1 MYQGKFSNHQQG
13 RSTSDLLAER
23 AAQNPKNEPMEPAV
37 PSESEDS
44 LDFLGTIQEP
54 SVSPSVDDVDDLLFT
69 RPASQPGTP
78 RPAQRPMQQA
88 APGAAPQKRPAPNG
102 MPPHRPASPNGAP
115 QHRPAPGGM
124 PQNRPASAP
133 GGMPPHHP
141 ASGRVPPKRP
151 MPNQG
156 AAPSQRPAPRP
167 KSLIEAQVAHDSMVR
182 HHTRVFYTCYF
193 SFIFVFFV
201 ITFCGLLWLKGWLTD
216 YEAAQP
222 STAANAFFQ
231 MYFADPNW
239 GLIYDNAVNKNAVGD
254 RSAFISYMEDKV
266 GDSQLTYQETSAG
279 LSNNKKF
286 FIKLGTERVASFVM
300 AAEGETEHITD
311 IPDWKLGDIELIVKH
326 DNTYYIRMLEGHTAY
341 LNGEKL
347 DESHTIMKATTAAQ
361 DFLPEGTPGIKMWVQ
376 QVDNQ
381 IGKPNIKIT
390 DEKGQEMEVEYNAQT
405 KTFQEVSPSSAMT
418 EEQKTAIVDAAKVYG
433 EYMISQASRAELAK
447 HFDSSSTNYAAIRD
461 QEKIV
466 QKSFYQGHSFGEP
479 AITEFTM
486 YSDEIFSAHIS
497 IKLNVTRTDGTVKE
511 FPIDTTMFFAKQ
523 STGKWLVYD
532 MTNQDVQKPVG
543 KVRLTFMNGDQVLSS
558 DFYDSKI
565 TELDT
570 PMVSVPEGKV
580 FSGWVS
586 RSISEDGKTTLTVV
600 FPPSENGHVVLD
612 SKTTLE
618 PMVLTP
624 LFENATSEGGAE

>member
-13 RSTSDLLAER
+13 RSTSELLAER
-23 AAQNPKNEPMEPAV
+23 AAQDPSRAPMRPAV
-37 PSESEDS
+37 PPESQDP
-44 LDFLGTIQEP
+44 LDFLENLQEP
-54 SVSPSVDDVDDLLFT
+54 SASPSVDDLDDLLFT
-69 RPASQPGTP
+69 RPASQPELTRPAP
-78 RPAQRPMQQA
+78 RPAAPQPRPMQQA
-88 APGAAPQKRPAPNG
+88 APGAAPQRRPAPNG
-102 MPPHRPASPNGAP
+102 MPPHRPAPANSGP
-115 QHRPAPGGM
+115 QRRPAPGGM
-124 PQNRPASAP
+124 PQNRPAS
-133 GGMPPHHP
+133 GG
-141 ASGRVPPKRP
+141 VPPKRP
-151 MPNQG
+151 VPNH
-156 AAPSQRPAPRP
+156 APSQQPAPRT
-167 KSLIEAQVAHDSMVR
+167 KALAEAQVAHDSKVR

-193 SFIFVFFV
+193 SFIFVFFAL
-201 ITFCGLLWLKGWLTD
+201 TFCGLLWLKGWLTD

-222 STAANAFFQ
+222 STAADAFFQ

-254 RSAFISYMEDKV
+254 RSAFVSYMEDKV

-286 FIKLGTERVASFVM
+286 FVKAGNERVASFMLVG
-300 AAEGETEHITD
+300 GETEHITD

-347 DESHTIMKATTAAQ
+347 DESYTIMKATTAAQ

-381 IGKPNIKIT
+381 IGRPNIRIT
-390 DEKGQEMEVEYNAQT
+390 DENGREMEVEYNAET
-405 KTFQEVSPSSAMT
+405 KTFQEISPSSTMT
-418 EEQKTAIVDAAKVYG
+418 EEQRTAIVDAAKVYG

-466 QKSFYQGHSFGEP
+466 QKAFYQGHSFGEP
-479 AITEFTM
+479 VITEFTM
-486 YSDEIFSAHIS
+486 YSDDIFSAHIA

-543 KVRLTFMNGDQVLSS
+543 QVRLTFMNGDQVLSS

-624 LFENATSEGGAE
+624 LFENATSEGGTE

>member
-88 APGAAPQKRPAPNG
+88 APGAAPHKRPAPNG

-133 GGMPPHHP
+133 GGMPPHHT

-193 SFIFVFFV
+193 SFIFVFFA

-479 AITEFTM
+479 TITEFTM

>member
-13 RSTSDLLAER
+13 RSTSELLAER
-23 AAQNPKNEPMEPAV
+23 AAQGSPKPHPAV
-37 PSESEDS
+37 SPDDDDA
-44 LDFLGTIQEP
+44 LDFLGVGQAAA
-54 SVSPSVDDVDDLLFT
+54 VSPKTEELDDLLFPRSSRQPAPGAIPQN
-69 RPASQPGTP
+69 RPAPNAVP
-78 RPAQRPMQQA
+78 PHRPVQQN

-102 MPPHRPASPNGAP
+102 MPVHHSPASNGAS
-115 QHRPAPGGM
+115 QNRPAPGGM
-124 PQNRPASAP
+124 PQHRPPAAP
-133 GGMPPHHP
+133 
-141 ASGRVPPKRP
+141 SPKRP
-151 MPNQG
+151 VLNQG
-156 AAPSQRPAPRP
+156 VQHVPRT
-167 KSLIEAQVAHDSMVR
+167 KSEAEAQVAHDEMVR

-193 SFIFVFFV
+193 SFIFVFFA
-201 ITFCGLLWLKGWLTD
+201 ITFGGLLWLKGWLTD
-216 YEAAQP
+216 FEAAQP
-222 STAANAFFQ
+222 STAADAFFQ

-239 GLIYDNAVNKNAVGD
+239 GLIYDNAANKNAVGD

-279 LSNNKKF
+279 LSDSKKF
-286 FIKLGTERVASFVM
+286 FIKLDNERVASFTM
-300 AAEGETEHITD
+300 EGKSEYITD
-311 IPDWKLGDIELIVKH
+311 IPDWRLGSIELIVKH
-326 DNTYYIRMLEGHTAY
+326 DNTYYIRMQEGHIAY

-347 DESHTIMKATTAAQ
+347 DDSYTIMKATTAAQ
-361 DFLPEGTPGIKMWVQ
+361 DFLPEGTPGVRMWIQ

-381 IGKPNIKIT
+381 IGKPNVKIT
-390 DEKGQEMEVEYNAQT
+390 DEKGQEMEVEYDAET
-405 KTFQEVSPSSAMT
+405 KTFQETTAASDIV
-418 EEQKTAIVDAAKVYG
+418 EEQKAAIVEAATVYG

-466 QKSFYQGHSFGEP
+466 QKNFYQSHSFGDP
-479 AITEFTM
+479 VITDFTM
-486 YSDEIFSAHIS
+486 YSDEIFSAHIA

-511 FPIDTTMFFAKQ
+511 FPIDTTMFLAKQ

-586 RSISEDGKTTLTVV
+586 RSISDDGKTTLTVV
-600 FPPSENGHVVLD
+600 FPPSENGHVVLN
-612 SKTTLE
+612 SNTPLE

-624 LFENATSEGGAE
+624 LFENATSEGGTE